1 MVDLFLWA
9 VEEGTAETVGAAG
22 DAVSAVAREREW
34 GLIVL
39 LVIVV
44 LVWFRMTVSTVM
56 KAMHDRDKVSGER
69 EERMIRVLVG
79 FSETIP
85 SLASAINDLRSWL
98 GERFKDV
105 DEGLGEIKA
114 KQDSIAVQVDGHEKR
129 IDALEHRGDGHHDGQ

>member
-1 MVDLFLWA
+1 MFNLLLWA
-9 VEEGTAETVGAAG
+9 VEEGAAESVGAAG
-22 DAVSAVAREREW
+22 EAVSAVAREREW

-39 LVIVV
+39 LVVVV
-44 LVWFRMTVSTVM
+44 LMWFRMTVSTVM
-56 KAMHDRDKVSGER
+56 KAMRDRDKVSGER

-129 IDALEHRGDGHHDGQ
+129 IGALEEYQKDGQ

>member
-1 MVDLFLWA
+1 MFNLLLWA
-9 VEEGTAETVGAAG
+9 VEEGAAESVGAAG
-22 DAVSAVAREREW
+22 EAVSAVAREREW

-39 LVIVV
+39 LVVVV
-44 LVWFRMTVSTVM
+44 LIWFRMTVSTVM
-56 KAMHDRDKVSGER
+56 KAMRDRDKVSGER

-114 KQDSIAVQVDGHEKR
+114 KQDSIAEQVDGHEKR
-129 IDALEHRGDGHHDGQ
+129 IGALEEHQKDGQ

>member
-9 VEEGTAETVGAAG
+9 VEEGAAETVGAAG

-98 GERFKDV
+98 EERFRDV
-105 DEGLGEIKA
+105 DDGLDEIKEQQG
-114 KQDSIAVQVDGHEKR
+114 KIAVQVDGHEKR
-129 IDALEHRGDGHHDGQ
+129 IDALEHRDDGQHDGQ

>member
-1 MVDLFLWA
+1 MIDLFLWA

-129 IDALEHRGDGHHDGQ
+129 IDALEHRDDGHHDGQ

>member
-1 MVDLFLWA
+1 MFNLFLWA
-9 VEEGTAETVGAAG
+9 VEEGAAETVGAAG

-39 LVIVV
+39 LVVVV

-114 KQDSIAVQVDGHEKR
+114 KQDSIAEQVDGHEKR
-129 IDALEHRGDGHHDGQ
+129 IVALEEHQEDGQ